1 MRKLQLMFK
10 SSALVRNLL
19 DINKKFGSNRPDLF
33 TLLHQVQEE
42 SAARTKPS
50 ALLIDEEKGDSAAS
64 LIDDR
69 DHFPL
74 VDEESILRFPFL
86 VMLRTRDK
94 KKKTDINLTSTS
106 PTKTKNKL
114 IEMTMSADQRRLSIT
129 ASDPSVE
136 ILAETDLLTRSSV
149 FCQNLPTEEILRGYR
164 LPTSER
170 PECRY

>member
-19 DINKKFGSNRPDLF
+19 NINKKFGSNRPDLF

-42 SAARTKPS
+42 SAARTMPS
-50 ALLIDEEKGDSAAS
+50 ALLIDQEKGGSAAS
-64 LIDDR
+64 LIDD
-69 DHFPL
+69 DHFPH

-86 VMLRTRDK
+86 VMLRARDK

-136 ILAETDLLTRSSV
+136 ILAETDLLARSSV
-149 FCQNLPTEEILRGYR
+149 FCQNLPAEEILRGYR
-164 LPTSER
+164 QPTSER
-170 PECRY
+170 PECLC